1 LSQEGDRGGDG
12 SGDLVAHNHDVL
24 AAGDRRYA
32 DRGEHH
38 PLDAG
43 DRRLD

>member
-1 LSQEGDRGGDG
+1 
-12 SGDLVAHNHDVL
+12 VAHDHDVL
-24 AAGDRRYA
+24 AAGARRYA
-32 DRGEHH
+32 DLGEPH